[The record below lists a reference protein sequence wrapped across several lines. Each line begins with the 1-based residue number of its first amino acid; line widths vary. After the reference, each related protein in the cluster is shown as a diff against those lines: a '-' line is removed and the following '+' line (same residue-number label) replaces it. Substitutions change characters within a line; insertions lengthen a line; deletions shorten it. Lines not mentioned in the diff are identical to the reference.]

1 VLRELQLAFLDA
13 VRAGDGG
20 AGGLALRIAGDD
32 RMDARGRLGIYAD
45 MYRLRLAAAL
55 AATVP
60 QTAAALGEAGFAA
73 LAAAYFDAHPSR
85 SPSLRNAGA
94 QLAAFM
100 SRRGDGWL
108 ADLARLE
115 WGRYDV
121 FDAVDEPILDEA
133 TARARGPEGIAE
145 LQVRLV
151 RAHAVIEVEHAIEP
165 AWRALMDGAPA
176 GVPERSPRSLLVW
189 REGSTVY
196 HRAVDAVERAALGAA
211 AAGLSFGAL
220 CERLADLLPPAEAA
234 QRTGALLLRWLRD
247 QLLVDDPA

>member
-60 QTAAALGEAGFAA
+60 QTAAALG
-73 LAAAYFDAHPSR
+73 
-85 SPSLRNAGA
+85 
-94 QLAAFM
+94 
-100 SRRGDGWL
+100 
-108 ADLARLE
+108 
-115 WGRYDV
+115 
-121 FDAVDEPILDEA
+121 
-133 TARARGPEGIAE
+133 
-145 LQVRLV
+145 
-151 RAHAVIEVEHAIEP
+151 
-165 AWRALMDGAPA
+165 APA
-176 GVPERSPRSLLVW
+176 GVPERSPRSPLVW

-234 QRTGALLLRWLRD
+234 QRAGALLLRWLRD